1 MPRPLA
7 ILVIV
12 LLLAVLAGCSRDAE
26 HSASSDGPKVVI
38 EDIEAGI
45 RKHIDDRIHDG
56 DGYFA
61 LSFGDQDLRL
71 KLVRVHTEYLA
82 NLGPG
87 RHFACVD
94 LVDVSGDL
102 YDVDFFLQG
111 DPGAMTVSETTVHK
125 INGQP
130 YYAWEQREDG
140 TWQRIPVESAS
151 AAHLGVVRVRDEF
164 EFIYRATMPEIAA
177 AARIWAPLATS
188 DAFQTVDVTRM
199 DLPADHRVLRE
210 KKYGNHIL
218 FMELGPEHSGEL
230 LEIQYQVVRRE
241 KAAYEADAPDPGE
254 YLTPDRLVPG
264 GQDFEAIAREVV
276 EKKKETALVRARA
289 LYDHTIDRMSYI
301 KAGDGWGEGDAVYA
315 CDARTGNCS
324 DFHSY
329 FMALARS
336 IGIPVRFTIGAG
348 IPSERN
354 KGGID
359 GYHCWVEFYADGK
372 WWPVDISE
380 GDKYSSLAT
389 YYFGHHPANRLALS
403 HGRDLVVDPAPVSGP
418 INFLAY
424 PLLEV
429 DGRPVRTRTEFLFRR
444 DGPLPTAKQASVP
457 SAQPGTG

>member
-1 MPRPLA
+1 
-7 ILVIV
+7 
-12 LLLAVLAGCSRDAE
+12 
-26 HSASSDGPKVVI
+26 
-38 EDIEAGI
+38 
-45 RKHIDDRIHDG
+45 
-56 DGYFA
+56 
-61 LSFGDQDLRL
+61 
-71 KLVRVHTEYLA
+71 
-82 NLGPG
+82 
-87 RHFACVD
+87 
-94 LVDVSGDL
+94 
-102 YDVDFFLQG
+102 
-111 DPGAMTVSETTVHK
+111 
-125 INGQP
+125 
-130 YYAWEQREDG
+130 
-140 TWQRIPVESAS
+140 
-151 AAHLGVVRVRDEF
+151 
-164 EFIYRATMPEIAA
+164 
-177 AARIWAPLATS
+177 
-188 DAFQTVDVTRM
+188 M